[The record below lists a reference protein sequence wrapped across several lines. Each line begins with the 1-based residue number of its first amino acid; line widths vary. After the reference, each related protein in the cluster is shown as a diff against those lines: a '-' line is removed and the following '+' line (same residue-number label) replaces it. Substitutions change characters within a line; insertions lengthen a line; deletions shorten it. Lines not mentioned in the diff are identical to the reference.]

1 MARQIVINDSLT
13 VNPSN
18 YTGLTNLTVSST
30 QYPVSNGYTDTSST
44 SYARFTTTYNSAG
57 YCYYTFSIDD
67 IPNGATITSVT
78 ASVKVRINNTGR
90 VSNTNCQLYTGT
102 TAKGS
107 GVTFASTSTSNI
119 ISLNNTGSWTVSE
132 LDDLRLRIG
141 GQGSNSNNSGYIYFY
156 GANITINYSLNTMA
170 YTIAASSSLS
180 NLIPSPTTQ
189 EVYAG
194 ESAEIRID
202 GDTLEDAIVTDN
214 DIDVT
219 SSLEKRA
226 GGYSDSI
233 AQTASSF
240 TTGFSGG
247 SSMNFYTSS
256 SSTGNNFNYAVGH
269 MAESPGSTSSGS
281 GSWTYVKEGG
291 SSTNNTGYADFV
303 FDFSSIPVNATIT
316 SVEVKCYGAVES
328 TSQSTSHA
336 DITLFSGNT
345 QKGTMQKFTSTS
357 NSIIT
362 ISSPGTWTREELQSA
377 KLRFAVGY
385 YGGHIFGITWTVN
398 YSVQENDY
406 WVYSLSNVTTDH
418 VILIDQEGAYI
429 PPEEDPQ
436 YTYHSLTISSI
447 NATTSP
453 PNGTTRVIEGTN
465 NVITIVP
472 SDPQLTLALD
482 NGVDITSQLQGGIPD
497 NTYTVTNQV
506 SGANYGF
513 NLNSGTGY
521 YTSTNA
527 GQASSA
533 SVCRVN
539 FDFETACLVTIS
551 YINYAEGTYDYGIFG
566 NIDTA
571 LGTTSTADS
580 NAYHS
585 CSASSENT
593 ANVQVLTY
601 NIPAGTHYID
611 IKYRKDTYT
620 DENNDSLQWKITSIE
635 STEGSGSYTYTLNN
649 IQTNHSLIFVFGNV
663 TYWFVNSSGI
673 NCRLFPDGQ
682 QVKLDGQS
690 YIIKIVPNNISDSV
704 ILTDNNVEQT
714 IIREDGFDKE
724 GNPAVSYSYKIS
736 SVRATHNII
745 VTSSSSSTEAFYI
758 KSGGIWLPVT
768 RLYIK
773 ENGVWTEQLFSYI
786 EDEEIQHIKQG

>member
-18 YTGLTNLTVSST
+18 YTGLTNLTTSSS
-30 QYPVSNGYTDTSST
+30 QYPISNGYADTTST

-107 GVTFASTSTSNI
+107 GATFASTSTSNI

-141 GQGSNSNNSGYIYFY
+141 GQGSSSSNSGYIYFY

-269 MAESPGSTSSGS
+269 TAESPGSTSSGS

-316 SVEVKCYGAVES
+316 SVEIKCYGAVES

-336 DITLFSGNT
+336 DITLFSGDT

-418 VILIDQEGAYI
+418 IILIDQEGAYI

-533 SVCRVN
+533 AVCRVN

-571 LGTTSTADS
+571 LRTTSTADS

-690 YIIKIVPNNISDSV
+690 YTIKIVPNNISDSV

-714 IIREDGFDKE
+714 IVREDGFDKE

-758 KSGGIWLPVT
+758 KNGGTWLPIT
-768 RLYIK
+768 RLYVK
-773 ENGVWTEQLFSYI
+773 ENGIWTEQLFSYI
-786 EDEEIQHIKQG
+786 EDEGISHIKQG